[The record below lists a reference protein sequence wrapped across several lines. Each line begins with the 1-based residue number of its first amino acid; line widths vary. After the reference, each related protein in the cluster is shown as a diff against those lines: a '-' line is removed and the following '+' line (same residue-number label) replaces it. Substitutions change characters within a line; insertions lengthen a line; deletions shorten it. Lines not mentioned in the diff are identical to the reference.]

1 MSSDP
6 SKKQKKEVRVFQL
19 NDEKAEFEELE
30 LDPELELQEILKSNL
45 ILYFVQASIYKSFIW
60 IGKETSNRM
69 KFIGAKKATVVRD
82 SIGPA
87 IKISTIEE
95 DDEPIPFQVMIGTYV
110 PEVVEP
116 EEEGQTGPAY
126 EGSEG
131 DESLLEELSLDKIVL
146 ILEKIGCPEGFRR
159 EMVLYGKNI
168 YGYQESYREYMG
180 EILKERK
187 LYPLEEKVP
196 DGSYLTKGLTP
207 RILLSYNRV
216 VLVELLHELSAEE
229 LEKETNEKQKLRD
242 VKSSPAVFFQKGSA

>member
-6 SKKQKKEVRVFQL
+6 SEKQKKEVRVFQL

-45 ILYFVQASIYKSFIW
+45 ILYFIQASTYKSFIW

-69 KFIGAKKATVVRD
+69 KFIAAKKATVVRD
-82 SIGPA
+82 SVGPA

-110 PEVVEP
+110 PEIV
-116 EEEGQTGPAY
+116 EEEEQTGPAY
-126 EGSEG
+126 EGSKD

-146 ILEKIGCPEGFRR
+146 MLEKIGCPEGFRR
-159 EMVLYGKNI
+159 EMVLHGKNI

-216 VLVELLHELSAEE
+216 VLVEILREMTREE
-229 LEKETNEKQKLRD
+229 LEKEANEKQKLRD
-242 VKSSPAVFFQKGSA
+242 TTSSPAVFFQKGST

>member
-1 MSSDP
+1 VSSDP
-6 SKKQKKEVRVFQL
+6 SEKQKKEVRVFQL

-45 ILYFVQASIYKSFIW
+45 ILYFIQASIYKSFIW

-95 DDEPIPFQVMIGTYV
+95 DDEPIPFKVMIGTYV
-110 PEVVEP
+110 PEIV
-116 EEEGQTGPAY
+116 EEEEEQDVIRT
-126 EGSEG
+126 EEE
-131 DESLLEELSLDKIVL
+131 DEILLKELSLDKIVL
-146 ILEKIGCPEGFRR
+146 MLEKIGCPEGFRR
-159 EMVLYGKNI
+159 EMVLHGKNI
-168 YGYQESYREYMG
+168 YGYQEYYREYMG

-216 VLVELLHELSAEE
+216 ILVELLHELSAEE
-229 LEKETNEKQKLRD
+229 LEEETNEKQKLRD

>member
-1 MSSDP
+1 MSSEP
-6 SKKQKKEVRVFQL
+6 SEKQKKEVRVFQL

-45 ILYFVQASIYKSFIW
+45 IIYFIQASIYKSFIW

-69 KFIGAKKATVVRD
+69 KFIAAKKATVVRD
-82 SIGPA
+82 TIGPA

-110 PEVVEP
+110 PEIV
-116 EEEGQTGPAY
+116 EEEEQTGPAFQNTI
-126 EGSEG
+126 E
-131 DESLLEELSLDKIVL
+131 DEILLEELSLDKIVL
-146 ILEKIGCPEGFRR
+146 MLEKIGCPEGFRR
-159 EMVLYGKNI
+159 EMVLYGNNV
-168 YGYQESYREYMG
+168 YGYQEYYREYMG

-229 LEKETNEKQKLRD
+229 LEKETNEQQKLRD

>member
-6 SKKQKKEVRVFQL
+6 SEKQKKEVRVFQL

-45 ILYFVQASIYKSFIW
+45 ILYFIQASTYKSFIW

-69 KFIGAKKATVVRD
+69 KFIAAKKATVVRD

-95 DDEPIPFQVMIGTYV
+95 DDEPIPFKVMIGTYV
-110 PEVVEP
+110 PEIV
-116 EEEGQTGPAY
+116 EEEEEQIGPAY

-131 DESLLEELSLDKIVL
+131 DESLLVELSLDKIVL
-146 ILEKIGCPEGFRR
+146 MLEKIGCPEGFRR

-168 YGYQESYREYMG
+168 YGYQEYYREYMG

>member
-6 SKKQKKEVRVFQL
+6 SEKQKKEVRVFQL

-45 ILYFVQASIYKSFIW
+45 ILYFIQASIYKSFIW

-95 DDEPIPFQVMIGTYV
+95 DDEPIPFKVMIGTYV
-110 PEVVEP
+110 PEIV
-116 EEEGQTGPAY
+116 EEEEEQDVIRT
-126 EGSEG
+126 EEE
-131 DESLLEELSLDKIVL
+131 DEILLKELSLDKIVL
-146 ILEKIGCPEGFRR
+146 MLEKIGCPEGFRR
-159 EMVLYGKNI
+159 EMVLHGKNI
-168 YGYQESYREYMG
+168 YGYQEYYREYMG

-216 VLVELLHELSAEE
+216 ILVELLHELSAEE
-229 LEKETNEKQKLRD
+229 LEEETNEKQKLRD